1 MQVATAYRSNTMSP
15 MDSSDLEALGSKVAS
30 LVMCLLSNYMEVKGE
45 KRYILLNE
53 TFNTST

>member
-1 MQVATAYRSNTMSP
+1 MSP